1 MPPVCGCGK
10 MDMSKGHEG
19 FFRLCVFVALV
30 LLALA
35 MVCTA
40 GCAHGRNHN
49 ANGTRNAGVDSVSE
63 GDDEESIGS
72 AAEGE
77 VGAAANP
84 AVEGEAAAEG
94 SGAEDDAGAV
104 ESPATADKAGA
115 AANPITEDEEA
126 MTEYTMEPVEFTRD
140 GLRICGHLYLPESQ
154 GPNALVIIGH
164 GFGGNMMSVEEYARF
179 FARNNIAACVFDFV
193 GGGYNIQSD
202 GELTDMSVLTEA
214 ADMNVVMD
222 ELAVRPDDVRG
233 LVLLYP
239 AYVLQDDAWARTL
252 DPSNIPEYDDVLGTT
267 VGRVYTADILTFDI
281 YDVMSHYT
289 GPVLIIHGTDDSIVP
304 IQYSR
309 RAVEVMPNAE
319 LVEIAGADHGFMG
332 ADDQQ
337 ARSLMLAF
345 VQEHS
350 A

>member
-1 MPPVCGCGK
+1 MPPVCGCGN
-10 MDMSKGHEG
+10 MNMAKGHEG
-19 FFRLCVFVALV
+19 FFCLCVCVALA

-35 MVCTA
+35 MACTV

-49 ANGTRNAGVDSVSE
+49 ANGTRDASVDSVSE
-63 GDDEESIGS
+63 GNDEESIGP
-72 AAEGE
+72 AAED
-77 VGAAANP
+77 
-84 AVEGEAAAEG
+84 
-94 SGAEDDAGAV
+94 SDTEDD
-104 ESPATADKAGA
+104 AGA
-115 AANPITEDEEA
+115 AANPTTEDEET

-214 ADMNVVMD
+214 ADMSVVMD
-222 ELAVRPDDVRG
+222 ELAARPDIDESRIILSGQSQGGFVATYLAGTRPDDVRG

-239 AYVLQDDAWARTL
+239 AYVLQDDAWARTP
-252 DPSNIPEYDDVLGTT
+252 DPSNIPEHDDVLGTT

-345 VQEHS
+345 VQKHS